1 MKTKLTTWKF
11 SKAMKTIKS
20 ILAAMLLTV
29 ASVATA
35 TNIPLSVGTYLTT
48 SESVTTGTINNN
60 DGGNLG
66 GIYKGATATFTLTNT
81 SAQEMVLTFLTGNNN
96 DSHPTVSVTASDGD
110 SYSFASGTVAIEKTA
125 GSWTPSVLHVFDLG
139 TVPAGTIS
147 LTFAFDNESSYVG
160 NLGSIGVYNKTAYLA
175 TMDAI
180 PGSIDLTK
188 GTYNGPKT
196 EHENTNVGYVQAG
209 GTAAYTFYNNIEG
222 GYNLNLDI
230 YRYNTGGTLNVKIV
244 DLSTGEADYNDNLT
258 IASDAP
264 ASYTTNT
271 ISIAKIKQ
279 GYKTMK
285 FTFSDGSSYIC
296 NYKNIAFAYNGV
308 AAEVSDYTIEG
319 QTVTAG
325 TTTDYLCNL
334 PVSYDATT
342 TFTISATNGTIAVTA
357 VDDAASAVTVTDN
370 GDGTYS
376 IPTPDLNHYAIITT
390 TLTPNEGA
398 AATKTTYTLKLFRIG
413 IMSLTAVT
421 INSVSVDVLDAINTG
436 DAYTATYSACY
447 TTAPTIAAVQIDG
460 ENATVDDPSISGSTY
475 TYAIHGSMAGGTI
488 TRDYTL
494 VLDNVH
500 VYAATGDEISVN
512 IKANEGT
519 IESNVWTN
527 GIYTFATTSLDSY
540 NQFFKMNGD
549 SYTLSVPADVVVKQI
564 IFKDCSNNYAGNDA
578 RVTAVTSAGATTY
591 IPVENKYY
599 HDSEGSKHD
608 IIVNLEGHAAG
619 TDIVIAQQK
628 KGQPMAWI
636 QLTVVKQDPGTAP
649 SSTAQTATISD
660 NDAVV
665 SVTFDREIAN
675 DVIATIAGQT
685 VKAKGGAS
693 VLYFPVW
700 DLPYSSN
707 NTLTI
712 AAGAATDNY
721 SRSNVSAIEVAVN
734 IPAKAAVT
742 PAVYDYVVSNK
753 SELDAAI
760 TALQT
765 SNRTAEAARKTIFI
779 KNGTYDYDFVDGSY
793 QYGLSLKIDNWN
805 HIYNVSLIGESRDGV
820 IITSVRKGVTSATVN
835 LGDGTGNYVQ
845 DMTFR
850 NTDNTGVAPAMTG
863 GNKTILK
870 NVRLLSTQDTYV
882 TGKRTYHE
890 TCDIYGT
897 VDFICG
903 GGDHFFDH
911 CNLIVRGGGYV
922 TAPATDPSLQWG
934 YVFDH
939 NTIQGEDA
947 GTVDG
952 SYSLGRPWQNE
963 PRAFFLN
970 TDMQVLCSAGGWAG
984 MSNLVTHFYEYNTM
998 HDGSAIDLSGR
1009 TNSPTSTNTYTP
1021 VLTAD
1026 EAAEFTVHNVLGGT
1040 DAWDAQADAAQVAA
1054 PQNISAKARTLKWNA
1069 VADAL
1074 LYVILKDGE
1083 YVANTTETTYE
1094 VAADGVYTVKAA
1106 NKFGGLG
1113 EASAAVTIST
1123 GTYVRAFANAYLNTL
1138 CFPYQIDSYT
1148 GATFYTLQYKEVE
1161 NEVVTN
1167 IVLDEVEADAPLA
1180 AGTPYFYLP
1189 NDGEDELVCNYSGE
1203 ALENPLSAINGVQG
1217 IFALQTVPE
1226 NDYVTYQGQIRK
1238 AGTNVT
1244 LHEYRAYIHMADVSG
1259 TPTPA
1264 PAARRRLT
1272 ISNADA
1278 PQSPTGMEHVHN
1290 AVVSG
1295 QKIIRN
1301 GQLLIIRD
1309 GRTYN
1314 ALGQLVD

>member
-1 MKTKLTTWKF
+1 MKTTKH
-11 SKAMKTIKS
+11 
-20 ILAAMLLTV
+20 ILAAMLLTL

-66 GIYKGATATFTLTNT
+66 GIYKDATATFTLTNT

-413 IMSLTAVT
+413 TMSLTAVT
-421 INSVSVDVLDAINTG
+421 VDGAAVDVLAAINSG
-436 DAYTATYSACY
+436 SYSATVTNCY

-460 ENATVDDPSISGSTY
+460 EAATVDAPSISGSTY

-500 VYAATGDEISVN
+500 VYAATGDEESVN

-549 SYTLSVPADVVVKQI
+549 AYTISLPADVVVKQL

-578 RVTAVTSAGATTY
+578 RVTAVTSTGATTY

-599 HDSEGSKHD
+599 HDTEGAKHD
-608 IIVNLEGHAAG
+608 IIVNIEDHTAG
-619 TDIVIAQQK
+619 TDIVISQQK

-636 QLTVVKQDPGTAP
+636 QLTVVKEAPATAP
-649 SSTAQTATISD
+649 VSTAQTATISD

-665 SVTFDREIAN
+665 AVTFDREIAN

-721 SRSNVSAIEVAVN
+721 SRSNASAIEVAVN
-734 IPAKAAVT
+734 IPAKAAVVQ
-742 PAVYDYVVSNK
+742 AVYDYVVSNV
-753 SELDAAI
+753 SEFTAAV
-760 TALQT
+760 AAVNSSNT
-765 SNRTAEAARKTIFI
+765 SASSPRKTIFI
-779 KNGTYDYDFVDGSY
+779 RNGEYNLGTEVGTGKSLV
-793 QYGLSLKIDNWN
+793 QLSC
-805 HIYNVSLIGESRDGV
+805 YNVSLIGESRDGV
-820 IITSVRKGVTSATVN
+820 ILYGETDGISNPVLNLRDRTGFYLQDLTVKN
-835 LGDGTGNYVQ
+835 THDYGNGQ
-845 DMTFR
+845 F
-850 NTDNTGVAPAMTG
+850 NGGVAVAVYG
-863 GNKTILK
+863 GDKTIMK
-870 NVRLLSTQDTYV
+870 NVRMLSNQDTQV
-882 TGKRTYHE
+882 TGHRGYFEDCEIH
-890 TCDIYGT
+890 GT

-903 GGDHFFDH
+903 GGDNFYYHTDLVLE
-911 CNLIVRGGGYV
+911 NRGGNCI
-922 TAPATDPSLQWG
+922 TAPSTSSAHQWG
-934 YVFDH
+934 YVFDEC
-939 NTIQGEDA
+939 TIKGVDA
-947 GTVDG
+947 TAAATNEG
-952 SYSLGRPWQNE
+952 SYNLGRPWQNE

-970 TDMQVLCSAGGWAG
+970 TDMQVLCSTGGWAG
-984 MSNLVTHFYEYNTM
+984 MGNLPTHFYEYNTM

-1021 VLTAD
+1021 VLTAQ

-1040 DAWDAQADAAQVAA
+1040 DAWDPQTDVAQVAA
-1054 PQNISAKARTLKWNA
+1054 PQNISASAHTLKWNA

-1074 LYVILKDGE
+1074 LYVIFKDGA
-1083 YVANTTETTYE
+1083 YVANTTATTYD

-1113 EASAAVTIST
+1113 EASASVTIST

-1203 ALENPLSAINGVQG
+1203 TVANPVSPINGVQG
-1217 IFALQTVPE
+1217 IFASQFVPE

-1244 LHEYRAYIHMADVSG
+1244 LHEYRAYIHMEDVSG

>member
-1 MKTKLTTWKF
+1 MCKF

-29 ASVATA
+29 ASMATA
-35 TNIPLSVGTYLTT
+35 TNIPLTVGTYLTT
-48 SESVTTGTINNN
+48 SESVTTGSINNN

-66 GIYKGATATFTLTNT
+66 SIYKDATATFTLTNT
-81 SAQEMVLTFLTGNNN
+81 SAQEMVLTFLTGNDN
-96 DSHPTVSVTASDGD
+96 DSHPTVSVTASGGD

-188 GTYNGPKT
+188 GTYNGPRT
-196 EHENTNVGYVQAG
+196 ENNNANVGYVETG

-413 IMSLTAVT
+413 TMSLTSVT
-421 INSVSVDVLDAINTG
+421 VDGVSADVLTAINTG
-436 DAYTATYSACY
+436 DAYSATYSACY

-460 ENATVDDPSISGSTY
+460 ENATVDAPIISGSTY

-500 VYAATGDEISVN
+500 VYAATGDEESVN

-527 GIYTFATTSLDSY
+527 GIYTFATNSLDSY

-549 SYTLSVPADVVVKQI
+549 AYTISLPADDVVKQL

-578 RVTAVTSAGATTY
+578 RVTAVTSTGATAY

-599 HDSEGSKHD
+599 HDTEGAKHD

-619 TDIVIAQQK
+619 TDIVITQQK

-636 QLTVVKQDPGTAP
+636 QLTVVKEAPATAP
-649 SSTAQTATISD
+649 VKTAESVTISD

-665 SVTFDREIAN
+665 ALTFDRVIAN
-675 DVIATIAGQT
+675 DVTATIGSNT
-685 VKAKGGAS
+685 VTAEGGSAT
-693 VLYFPVW
+693 LYFTAW
-700 DLPYSSN
+700 DLAYSSN

-712 AAGAATDNY
+712 AAGAIRDAYDN
-721 SRSNVSAIEVAVN
+721 STETAIEVAVN
-734 IPAKAAVT
+734 IPAKEAVAQAT
-742 PAVYDYVVSNK
+742 YDYVVSNV
-753 SELDAAI
+753 SELTDAVA
-760 TALQT
+760 AVNSSNT
-765 SNRTAEAARKTIFI
+765 SASSARKTIFI
-779 KNGTYDYDFVDGSY
+779 KNGNYNLGSEV
-793 QYGLSLKIDNWN
+793 GTGKSLVQLKC
-805 HIYNVSLIGESRDGV
+805 YNVSLIGESRDGV
-820 IITSVRKGVTSATVN
+820 ILYGETDGISNPVLNLRDKSGFYLQDLTVKN
-835 LGDGTGNYVQ
+835 TRDYGNGQFDG
-845 DMTFR
+845 
-850 NTDNTGVAPAMTG
+850 GVAVAVYG
-863 GNKTILK
+863 GDKTIMK
-870 NVRLLSTQDTYV
+870 NVRMLSNQDTQV
-882 TGKRTYHE
+882 TGHRAYFE
-890 TCDIYGT
+890 DCDIHGT

-903 GGDHFFDH
+903 GGDNFYYHTDLVLE
-911 CNLIVRGGGYV
+911 NRGGNCI
-922 TAPATDPSLQWG
+922 TAPSTSSAHQWG
-934 YVFDH
+934 YVFDAC
-939 NTIQGEDA
+939 TIKGVDA
-947 GTVDG
+947 TAAATNAG

-963 PRAFFLN
+963 PRAYYLN
-970 TDMQVLCSAGGWAG
+970 TDMQVLCSAGGWAAMG
-984 MSNLVTHFYEYNTM
+984 TLPTHFYEYNTL
-998 HDGSAIDLSGR
+998 HNGSAVDLSGR
-1009 TNSPTSTNTYTP
+1009 QNSSTSTNHYTP
-1021 VLTAD
+1021 ILSAQ

-1054 PQNISAKARTLKWNA
+1054 PQNISANGRTLKWNA
-1069 VADAL
+1069 VSDAL
-1074 LYVILKDGE
+1074 LYVVLKDGE
-1083 YVANTTETTYE
+1083 YVANTISTTYE
-1094 VAADGVYTVKAA
+1094 VAEDGVYTIKAA

-1113 EASAAVTIST
+1113 AASAAVTIST

-1138 CFPYQIDSYT
+1138 CFPYQIDTYT

-1189 NDGEDELVCNYSGE
+1189 NDGADELVCNYSGE

-1217 IFALQTVPE
+1217 IFASQLVPE

-1238 AGTNVT
+1238 VGDNVT
-1244 LHEYRAYIHMADVSG
+1244 LHEYRAYIHIDAVSDV
-1259 TPTPA
+1259 PTPA
-1264 PAARRRLT
+1264 SVGRRRMSVRIIEST
-1272 ISNADA
+1272 
-1278 PQSPTGMEHVHN
+1278 TGIESQELK
-1290 AVVSG
+1290 AGSDL
-1295 QKIIRN
+1295 QKLIKN
-1301 GQLLIIRD
+1301 GQLLILRD

>member
-1 MKTKLTTWKF
+1 
-11 SKAMKTIKS
+11 
-20 ILAAMLLTV
+20 MLLTV
-29 ASVATA
+29 ASVAMA
-35 TNIPLSVGTYLTT
+35 TPTPVSIPQAKGTYINFTNADLDHC
-48 SESVTTGTINNN
+48 SSSDGVTVGSTGASTVIT
-60 DGGNLG
+60 
-66 GIYKGATATFTLTNT
+66 YALTNT
-81 SAQEMVLTFLTGNNN
+81 TEQEYYFTMKSGARDCSSTL
-96 DSHPTVSVTASDGD
+96 SVTIKDDGVQVGD
-110 SYSFASGTVAIEKTA
+110 VHYVNVVNTSSANWDLSTIHLFSVGVLPISNKLSMVIKVESNEGSYAGNFGGVALYNLANLYQIPSAENVIPLASGAHQGAKTA
-125 GSWTPSVLHVFDLG
+125 GGEYLG
-139 TVPAGTIS
+139 YIS
-147 LTFAFDNESSYVG
+147 SNTYSEYA
-160 NLGSIGVYNKTAYLA
+160 VYNSDDMYANILLNIKAN
-175 TMDAI
+175 
-180 PGSIDLTK
+180 PG
-188 GTYNGPKT
+188 
-196 EHENTNVGYVQAG
+196 G
-209 GTAAYTFYNNIEG
+209 GTMTAK
-222 GYNLNLDI
+222 I
-230 YRYNTGGTLNVKIV
+230 YDFS
-244 DLSTGEADYNDNLT
+244 DLSTPETQQTCTISTAGENVEFELTQPISQGFKKIRFDYSPSGSYLMDYKDLRITKRSDYVPPVVKLISNLT
-258 IASDAP
+258 I
-264 ASYTTNT
+264 
-271 ISIAKIKQ
+271 
-279 GYKTMK
+279 
-285 FTFSDGSSYIC
+285 DGE
-296 NYKNIAFAYNGV
+296 A
-308 AAEVSDYTIEG
+308 
-319 QTVTAG
+319 
-325 TTTDYLCNL
+325 
-334 PVSYDATT
+334 
-342 TFTISATNGTIAVTA
+342 
-357 VDDAASAVTVTDN
+357 AASAVLNGVNADGESYTLTGNIYTTMPTVTATFNDAT
-370 GDGTYS
+370 DVTV
-376 IPTPDLNHYAIITT
+376 TPSLSGSDA
-390 TLTPNEGA
+390 
-398 AATKTTYTLKLFRIG
+398 TYTL
-413 IMSLTAVT
+413 
-421 INSVSVDVLDAINTG
+421 TG
-436 DAYTATYSACY
+436 EDFA
-447 TTAPTIAAVQIDG
+447 
-460 ENATVDDPSISGSTY
+460 STL
-475 TYAIHGSMAGGTI
+475 IIEG
-488 TRDYTL
+488 
-494 VLDNVH
+494 VH
-500 VYAATGDEISVN
+500 VYAPTGSEKTVD
-512 IKANEGT
+512 IKANAGT
-519 IESNVWTN
+519 IDGATWTN
-527 GIYTFATTSLDSY
+527 GIYSLVANIGHNSY
-540 NQFFKMNGD
+540 NECFKDKGTT
-549 SYTLSVPADVVVKQI
+549 YTLSIPSDIVVKQLI
-564 IFKDCSNNYAGNDA
+564 LKDIRNNYKPKGAYVSGA
-578 RVTAVTSAGATTY
+578 SSTGATAYVPTKNQIYHADEGSAHDVLINIDGHSAGQDVVFNLAYT
-591 IPVENKYY
+591 
-599 HDSEGSKHD
+599 GSD
-608 IIVNLEGHAAG
+608 IGEIFF
-619 TDIVIAQQK
+619 
-628 KGQPMAWI
+628 WI
-636 QLTVVKQDPGTAP
+636 QLTTLGQDPGTNP
-649 SSTAQTATISD
+649 TSTAQTATISD

-665 SVTFDREIAN
+665 AVTFDREIAS
-675 DVIATIAGQT
+675 DVTASIAGQT

-700 DLPYSSN
+700 NLDYSSN

-721 SRSNVSAIEVAVN
+721 GNKNASAINVAVN

-765 SNRTAEAARKTIFI
+765 SNRTAEAVRKTIFI

-805 HIYNVSLIGESRDGV
+805 HIYNVSLIGESRDSV

-963 PRAFFLN
+963 PRAYFLN
-970 TDMQVLCSAGGWAG
+970 TDMQVLCATGGWAG
-984 MSNLVTHFYEYNTM
+984 MSELVTHFYEYNTL
-998 HDGSAIDLSGR
+998 HNGSAVDLNGR
-1009 TNSPTSTNTYTP
+1009 TNSSTSTNHYTP
-1021 VLTAD
+1021 VLSAQ

-1054 PQNISAKARTLKWNA
+1054 PQNISASAHTLKWNA

-1074 LYVILKDGE
+1074 LYVVLKDGA
-1083 YVANTTETTYE
+1083 YVANTISTTYD
-1094 VAADGVYTVKAA
+1094 VAEDGVYTVKAA

-1113 EASAAVTIST
+1113 EASASVTIST
-1123 GTYVRAFANAYLNTL
+1123 GTYVRAFANSYLNTL
-1138 CFPYQIDSYT
+1138 CFPYQIDTYT

-1189 NDGEDELVCNYSGE
+1189 NDGADELVCNYSGE

-1244 LHEYRAYIHMADVSG
+1244 LHEYRAYIHMDAVSDV
-1259 TPTPA
+1259 PTPA
-1264 PAARRRLT
+1264 SVGRRRMSVRIIEST
-1272 ISNADA
+1272 
-1278 PQSPTGMEHVHN
+1278 TGIESQELK
-1290 AVVSG
+1290 AGSDL
-1295 QKIIRN
+1295 QKLIKN